1 MWHAG
6 SYFPDQGLNPCLL
19 QSKCGVS
26 ISHRDVLRERVFKEV
41 TELMKSLGWA
51 LIQHN
56 WYPYKWTLGH

>member
-1 MWHAG
+1 MTEQQQH
-6 SYFPDQGLNPCLL
+6 
-19 QSKCGVS
+19 S

-56 WYPYKWTLGH
+56 WYRGNRKHLKPPRSSRKGIGNVT